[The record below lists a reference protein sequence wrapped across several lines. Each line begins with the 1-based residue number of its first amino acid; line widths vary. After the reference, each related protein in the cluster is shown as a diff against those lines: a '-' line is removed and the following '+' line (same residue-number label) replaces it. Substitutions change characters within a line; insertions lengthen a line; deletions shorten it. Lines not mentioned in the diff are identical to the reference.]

1 MDPHSR
7 TVAAHLGGQY
17 KSPIIAADARG
28 CLPRRDWVVWP
39 FTLRWSHHVE
49 ESRESEFL
57 PHDGPLRE
65 DVSRLGAMVGRM
77 LAEQGGSAL
86 FGRVEQV
93 RIAAIRRRGEGASVD
108 ELASSLAGLDA
119 ADAEALARAFATY
132 FQAVNTAERVH
143 RIRRRRDYQRDGS
156 APQPESLLDVLGRL
170 KAQGVGA
177 DELLG
182 WLDQLWIEPV
192 FTAHPTEAVRR
203 SLLEKEQAVVR
214 SLVDGF
220 DQNRTPQ
227 ERKEDD
233 DRIFMALSSGWQTA
247 EASPVRPTVQDEH
260 HHVGFYLVNPIYRIV
275 PALYE
280 SLASAL
286 QEVYGVAVLLP
297 SLLGF
302 ATWVGGDMDGNPNVG
317 AETIAASL
325 ATQRAHVIEHYVADV
340 ATLARLLSQTEGRVA
355 VDARL
360 QQRLDDYRVRFPAAA
375 QKVRPRHADM
385 PYRSLL
391 TLIGGRLEATQDDN
405 HVEGYT
411 SVAELLEDLQLIARS
426 LVNNH
431 GLHAGAYAVQ
441 RLIRRVRTFGLHLAR
456 LDVRQDSR
464 VHDDALAALLED
476 PQWNGR
482 AAEER
487 VTRLQPYASGE
498 QAFGGSTDAN
508 AVSTRA
514 VFDAL
519 HVARGRYGAGAIGLY
534 IISMARSAADVLAV
548 LALARYGGFVDASPE
563 LPPLPSGE
571 RAGVRGHAG
580 DAVVSEQASIDSS
593 ASTRPS
599 PQSSPQG
606 GEEAKAR
613 SVVPLNIAPLFE
625 TVDDLK
631 NAPATLRAL
640 LDDSVYRQHL
650 AARGNQQWVMLGYS
664 DSGKD
669 GGTLASR
676 WGLQRAQVELLEVA
690 NAAGIKLA
698 FFHGRGGSAS
708 RGGARITPALMSSP
722 RGAVAGV
729 LRVTEQGEVI
739 HRKYGIR
746 ALALRNLEQT
756 VGAVLRASLRPRET
770 EPREELWREQ
780 MSWLSTN
787 SRQAYRAFVDRE
799 NFVDYFRHATPID
812 VIERMTLGSRP
823 ASRRSMRGVQDLR
836 AIPWVFAWT
845 QCRSIITGW
854 YGLGAALEQGVAEFG
869 EAALAEMARDWPF
882 FSNLLDDVEMVLAKC
897 DLDIAEAF
905 SKLSGP
911 LHEEFFGLI
920 RAEFGRTRHWLLKL
934 KGSDALLHGD
944 PRLAASIRLRNP
956 YVDPMSLLQVD
967 LLQRWRDG
975 DGKDDTLLQALVAC
989 VNGVSQGLQNTG

>member
-1 MDPHSR
+1 MRSDS
-7 TVAAHLGGQY
+7 
-17 KSPIIAADARG
+17 
-28 CLPRRDWVVWP
+28 VVWL

-57 PHDGPLRE
+57 PHAGPLRE

-77 LAEQGGSAL
+77 LAEQGGKAF

-93 RIAAIRRRGEGASVD
+93 RIAAIRRRREGASVD
-108 ELASSLAGLDA
+108 ELAGSLAGLEA
-119 ADAEALARAFATY
+119 GDAEALARAFATY

-143 RIRRRRDYQRDGS
+143 RIRRRRDYQREGS

-182 WLDQLWIEPV
+182 WLEQLWIEPV

-297 SLLGF
+297 RLLGF

-355 VDARL
+355 IDARL

-411 SVAELLEDLQLIARS
+411 SVAELMDDLQLIARS
-426 LVNNH
+426 LVDHH

-464 VHDDALAALLED
+464 VHDDALAALLDD
-476 PQWNGR
+476 PAWNGHAADER
-482 AAEER
+482 AR
-487 VTRLQPYASGE
+487 RLQPYASGE
-498 QAFGGSTDAN
+498 QAFGVSTDAN

-519 HVARGRYGAGAIGLY
+519 HVARGRYGASAIGLY

-548 LALARYGGFVDASPE
+548 LALARYGGFVDTSP
-563 LPPLPSGE
+563 LPP
-571 RAGVRGHAG
+571 R
-580 DAVVSEQASIDSS
+580 
-593 ASTRPS
+593 
-599 PQSSPQG
+599 PQG
-606 GEEAKAR
+606 GEQANAKGF
-613 SVVPLNIAPLFE
+613 VPLNIAPLFE

-640 LDDSVYRQHL
+640 LDDPIYRQHL
-650 AARGNQQWVMLGYS
+650 AARGDQQWVMLGYS

-770 EPREELWREQ
+770 EPREERWRKQ
-780 MSWLSTN
+780 MDGLSTN
-787 SRQAYRAFVDRE
+787 SRRAYRALVEREHFVE
-799 NFVDYFRHATPID
+799 YFRHATPID

-897 DLDIAEAF
+897 DLGIAEAF

-920 RAEFGRTRHWLLKL
+920 RSEFERTQHWLLKL
-934 KGSDALLHGD
+934 KGSEALLQGD
-944 PRLAASIRLRNP
+944 SRLAASIRLRNP

-975 DGKDDTLLQALVAC
+975 DGKDDALLQALVAC